1 MNKNFSEQGSLRK
14 KSNDL
19 YLDHNKIY
27 STLRVTEGDDDST
40 NIIKK
45 AKRGSQNYSN
55 KRFQTPISTR
65 YDTQSYNK
73 KSAISYSHL
82 STDINNNNYSQYQDM
97 SGNFQSEKDN
107 DVSYYKNLYM
117 QTKNNLNKEKQK
129 NEENQKNLMMY
140 SNLKKEN
147 SILKDKIKSLTTQL
161 DRLINLV
168 EKSNSQNMKNM
179 SMKQEEINKLNSQ
192 LESLMKSNNLMQ
204 MKNREEKESLANT
217 IKQLNSNNQNT
228 QLTIKNY
235 QNKIEHISQISNSEI
250 NSLKEQ
256 ILNLNKNLTLCINE
270 KNKNDQKNKEIIQEL
285 KNKLNENEN
294 NNAENKQLINELNEY
309 KNNFNDLK
317 LRYSNL
323 EMELDTLKNMEQNY
337 NKLVSQFNIIQSDNT
352 QNLKTID
359 INKKMINDLK
369 IKLNASIEELNKM
382 NKENED
388 LAKEIIEKRK
398 KEKDRNKDDKELAE
412 IKNEHNTM
420 MKELEIKNMKI
431 KI

>member
-1 MNKNFSEQGSLRK
+1 MNKNFSEQSSLRK

-19 YLDHNKIY
+19 YLDQNKIY
-27 STLRVTEGDDDST
+27 STLKATEGDDSST

-45 AKRGSQNYSN
+45 TKRVSQNYSN

-65 YDTQSYNK
+65 YDTLSYNK
-73 KSAISYSHL
+73 KSGISYSHL
-82 STDINNNNYSQYQDM
+82 STDINNNYTQYQDM

-117 QTKNNLNKEKQK
+117 QTKNNLNKKKQK

-168 EKSNSQNMKNM
+168 EKSNNQNMKNM
-179 SMKQEEINKLNSQ
+179 SMKQEEINKLKIQ
-192 LESLMKSNNLMQ
+192 IESLMKSNNLIQ

-235 QNKIEHISQISNSEI
+235 QNKIEHINQISNSEI

-256 ILNLNKNLTLCINE
+256 ILSLNKNLTLCINE
-270 KNKNDQKNKEIIQEL
+270 KNQNDQKNKEIIQEL
-285 KNKLNENEN
+285 KNKLNENNKVEN
-294 NNAENKQLINELNEY
+294 NKLINELNEY

-317 LRYSNL
+317 LRYSNI
-323 EMELDTLKNMEQNY
+323 EMELDTLKNLEQNY
-337 NKLVSQFNIIQSDNT
+337 NKLLSQFNIIQSDNT

-359 INKKMINDLK
+359 INKNLHISYK
-369 IKLNASIEELNKM
+369 IYNV
-382 NKENED
+382 
-388 LAKEIIEKRK
+388 
-398 KEKDRNKDDKELAE
+398 
-412 IKNEHNTM
+412 
-420 MKELEIKNMKI
+420 
-431 KI
+431 